1 MSKIYAIV
9 FIVNNLSI
17 PVIFLHQAD
26 MDYHSC
32 KNEDK
37 NEAQKQIMAC
47 PWQEMTHYQQQHSQ
61 DEKCQAQVFQIIL
74 HTLLY
79 IYVHDDAKVHIKI
92 HIWHHLGQKTEN
104 WCFENIN
111 YVKWRHTLDDVLFI
125 LE

>member
-32 KNEDK
+32 KNKDK

-47 PWQEMTHYQQQHSQ
+47 PWQKMTHYQQQHSQ

-79 IYVHDDAKVHIKI
+79 IYVYMMMQRYILKSIFGIIWGKKQRIDALKI
-92 HIWHHLGQKTEN
+92 
-104 WCFENIN
+104 
-111 YVKWRHTLDDVLFI
+111 
-125 LE
+125 